1 MYLLV
6 NYQIHVH
13 FWLVEEIISPKKKK
27 QEGELK
33 ASSLRINPLHFL
45 SGCGGSNG
53 PQSGRSPPSP
63 KAVVETSWF
72 SCYICP
78 SSAPN
83 KGLGLISL
91 S

>member
-53 PQSGRSPPSP
+53 PQSGRSPPLPQGCCGDQLVLLLHLSIISP
-63 KAVVETSWF
+63 KQRLRF
-72 SCYICP
+72 
-78 SSAPN
+78 N
-83 KGLGLISL
+83 
-91 S
+91 